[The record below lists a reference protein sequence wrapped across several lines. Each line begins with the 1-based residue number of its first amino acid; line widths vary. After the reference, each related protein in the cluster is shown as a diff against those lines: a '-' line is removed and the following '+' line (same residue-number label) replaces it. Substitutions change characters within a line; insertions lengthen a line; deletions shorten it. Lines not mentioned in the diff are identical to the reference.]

1 MELQDSKPRP
11 KKGANHGCA
20 VLACAGCV
28 AGNGCAAGKPSLHCS
43 ALLLPFLGAHFAC
56 HPLLCCPAFP
66 LSAGPQ
72 LAYCRPVLLMGMLIK
87 AQLMEELF
95 EMNNHI

>member
-1 MELQDSKPRP
+1 MEQQDSKLRP

-20 VLACAGCV
+20 LPACAGCV
-28 AGNGCAAGKPSLHCS
+28 AGNGCAAGKSSLHWEHS
-43 ALLLPFLGAHFAC
+43 WAATP
-56 HPLLCCPAFP
+56 LCCPVFS
-66 LSAGPQ
+66 LSACPE
-72 LAYCRPVLLMGMLIK
+72 LTCCRPVLLMGMLIK